1 VKVIAIINQK
11 GGVGKTTTSA
21 NLGSAIA
28 ELGKKVTIID
38 LDPQGHLAVSLGVRK
53 NQSGIDEVLTG
64 EKSIQQQV
72 ISLSDN
78 LQIITSG
85 LKLKEIEQLTENRA
99 HRGDLLKNALHESL
113 QDQDYVFIDCPPSSG
128 LLIVNALFATDE
140 IVIPMT
146 SDFLALQGLSHLM
159 GTIKKFESVLKKQY
173 IAWLVISRYTPNR
186 KISKQVLNMLLTY
199 FPKQILATTIKET
212 TLLAECPSFGQSI
225 LEYRSGSRSAKE
237 FRKLAIDFME
247 GRIMYGKK

>member
-1 VKVIAIINQK
+1 MKVIAIINQK

-85 LKLKEIEQLTENRA
+85 LKLKEIEE
-99 HRGDLLKNALHESL
+99 K
-113 QDQDYVFIDCPPSSG
+113 
-128 LLIVNALFATDE
+128 
-140 IVIPMT
+140 
-146 SDFLALQGLSHLM
+146 
-159 GTIKKFESVLKKQY
+159 
-173 IAWLVISRYTPNR
+173 
-186 KISKQVLNMLLTY
+186 
-199 FPKQILATTIKET
+199 
-212 TLLAECPSFGQSI
+212 SFG
-225 LEYRSGSRSAKE
+225 EYINEKWTQVAR
-237 FRKLAIDFME
+237 E
-247 GRIMYGKK
+247 GKMY